1 MPLKRVSANAMFPA
15 QIFFLGLMTFLQSF
29 FHRSFG
35 ETWLDLE
42 LGREVRQWSPWKDGD
57 ELPEDKERFVEFEFV
72 CGFLVDFSRLEI
84 ISNFCILGLQRN
96 FLKICTR

>member
-1 MPLKRVSANAMFPA
+1 M
-15 QIFFLGLMTFLQSF
+15 
-29 FHRSFG
+29 
-35 ETWLDLE
+35 DLE

-84 ISNFCILGLQRN
+84 ISNFLYLKTSKK
-96 FLKICTR
+96 FLKLFNAFWPSLPTHDFFKEGDDKLFNDPWKVT